1 MTKEGKLKGAIQ
13 EKIGSVADTSE
24 TEKELTVNLANLNQ
38 AETIKTR
45 LEKQVDTLDVT
56 NAHYE
61 RKINDLQKYLDA
73 QYDIIEETE
82 ITVAEI
88 RAQI

>member
-1 MTKEGKLKGAIQ
+1 M
-13 EKIGSVADTSE
+13 
-24 TEKELTVNLANLNQ
+24 
-38 AETIKTR
+38 
-45 LEKQVDTLDVT
+45 DVT

-82 ITVAEI
+82 ITVEEI